1 MSAAHTT
8 PVHHLRDEQL
18 HRAAEELQAKLIG
31 AGAHRDAMLVI
42 ELSIR
47 WARVAPE
54 SMRAAEEV
62 AHG

>member
-8 PVHHLRDEQL
+8 PVHHLRNEQL

-31 AGAHRDAMLVI
+31 AGAHRDASVVI

-47 WARVAPE
+47 WARATPVAAR
-54 SMRAAEEV
+54 SVEE
-62 AHG
+62 AH